1 MFFYNIKSNSHIFH
15 HQQCRYVMHKAKET
29 LGQFYT
35 ASEARS
41 AGFKAC
47 KICHANLNL
56 LYKREEKKLLSY
68 AAYNVLSVELCGNYI
83 SIMTI
88 HSKWMVTLASENR
101 TMQLYHKNMPNFYYD
116 VPTDIPGY
124 HLQNAKSSTILGFM
138 KYIFQHETFRHKH
151 PVVIP
156 SQPPPPPRKGTKRV
170 RKVMKEQKRRDKR
183 HSIRGVLDLIDSLQ
197 TEK

>member
-56 LYKREEKKLLSY
+56 LYKREEKSCFLMRHTTVYLL
-68 AAYNVLSVELCGNYI
+68 NYVGII
-83 SIMTI
+83 S
-88 HSKWMVTLASENR
+88 
-101 TMQLYHKNMPNFYYD
+101 Q
-116 VPTDIPGY
+116 
-124 HLQNAKSSTILGFM
+124 
-138 KYIFQHETFRHKH
+138 
-151 PVVIP
+151 
-156 SQPPPPPRKGTKRV
+156 
-170 RKVMKEQKRRDKR
+170 
-183 HSIRGVLDLIDSLQ
+183 
-197 TEK
+197 